1 MSALDKEQLE
11 KIIEYYD
18 LKKGEEV
25 HGALKDMFKGVIEKM
40 LEAELDEE
48 LGYKKHQS
56 VQKKTSNS
64 RNGRSQKK
72 VSTDLGTFE
81 LDIPRDRENTFEPQ
95 VVKKGQKD
103 LAGLDKKVLALYG
116 HGMST
121 REISAHIKELYGAN
135 VSADTV
141 SRITDKILPTIKEWQ
156 SRPLKP
162 VYPILYLDGLNV
174 RVKQNGTYQMK
185 CAHIVMGVDLDG
197 FKDILGIWIGESE
210 SAKFWLYVLNEL
222 KNRGVEDVFIAAV
235 DGLTGFK
242 EAIEAAYPKT
252 EVQRC
257 IVHQIRNSCRFVS
270 SKDRKAFCAGLK
282 EIYSA
287 PSEDA
292 GLEALARFDEEWGE
306 KYRYAVKSWYANWEN
321 LATLFK
327 YPPVIRRLI
336 YTTNPIESANRVYR
350 RHTKTRTQFP
360 SDESAMKV
368 LYLATEKIVLKW
380 GKRVHNWG
388 EILGQFTVMF
398 DERIERFL

>member
-1 MSALDKEQLE
+1 M
-11 KIIEYYD
+11 
-18 LKKGEEV
+18 
-25 HGALKDMFKGVIEKM
+25 
-40 LEAELDEE
+40 
-48 LGYKKHQS
+48 
-56 VQKKTSNS
+56 
-64 RNGRSQKK
+64 
-72 VSTDLGTFE
+72 
-81 LDIPRDRENTFEPQ
+81 
-95 VVKKGQKD
+95 VKKGQKD
-103 LAGLDKKVLALYG
+103 LAGLDKKILALYG

-174 RVKQNGTYQMK
+174 RIKQNGTYQMK
-185 CAHIVMGVDLDG
+185 CAHIVMGVDIDG

-292 GLEALARFDEEWGE
+292 GLEALARFEEEWGE

-388 EILGQFTVMF
+388 EILSQFTVMF

>member
-1 MSALDKEQLE
+1 MSALNKEQLE
-11 KIIEYYD
+11 HIIEYYD

-103 LAGLDKKVLALYG
+103 LAGLDKKILALYG

-121 REISAHIKELYGAN
+121 REISTHIKELYGAN

-141 SRITDKILPTIKEWQ
+141 SRITDKILPTIKDWQ

-185 CAHIVMGVDLDG
+185 CAHIVMGVDIDG

-270 SKDRKAFCAGLK
+270 SKDRKSFCAGLK
-282 EIYSA
+282 EIYNA
-287 PSEDA
+287 PTEDA
-292 GLEALARFDEEWGE
+292 GLEALARFEEEWGE

>member
-1 MSALDKEQLE
+1 MSILSKDQIQQ
-11 KIIEYYD
+11 IIQHYN

-25 HGALKDMFKGVIEKM
+25 HGALKDMFKEVIEDM
-40 LEAELDEE
+40 LEGELEEE
-48 LGYKKHQS
+48 LGYPKHAPKKAN
-56 VQKKTSNS
+56 NS
-64 RNGRSQKK
+64 RNGKSKK
-72 VSTDLGTFE
+72 TVSTELGMVN
-81 LDIPRDRENTFEPQ
+81 LDIPRDRKGHFEPK
-95 VVKKGQKD
+95 VVKKGQRD
-103 LAGLDKKVLALYG
+103 MSGLDQKVLALYG

-121 REISAHIKELYGAN
+121 REISAHIEEIYGAK

-141 SRITDKILPTIKEWQ
+141 SRITDKILPTIKKWQ
-156 SRPLKP
+156 NRPLKP
-162 VYPILYLDGLNV
+162 VYPIVYLDGLNV
-174 RVKQNGTYQMK
+174 RIKQNGTYQMK
-185 CAHIVMGVDLDG
+185 CAHIVMGVDIDG

-282 EIYSA
+282 EIYNA
-287 PSEDA
+287 PTEEA
-292 GLEALARFDEEWGE
+292 GLEALARFEEEWGE
-306 KYRYAVKSWYANWEN
+306 KYRYAVKSWYKNWEN

-368 LYLATEKIVLKW
+368 LYLATEKIVSKW
-380 GKRVHNWG
+380 SRRVHNWG
-388 EILGQFTVMF
+388 EILSQFTIMF

>member
-56 VQKKTSNS
+56 GQKKTSNS

-81 LDIPRDRENTFEPQ
+81 LDIPRDRDNAFEPQ

-103 LAGLDKKVLALYG
+103 LAGLDKKILALYG

-156 SRPLKP
+156 NRPLKP

-174 RVKQNGTYQMK
+174 RVKHNGTYQMK
-185 CAHIVMGVDLDG
+185 CAHIVMGVDIDG

-292 GLEALARFDEEWGE
+292 GLEALARFEEEWGE

-388 EILGQFTVMF
+388 EILSQFTVMF